1 MKKSIWETEKTES
14 RELKV
19 MRQMAWE
26 RAKGEIE
33 SMLCTYWE
41 TPSDYENMQNEF
53 DKFVEIVECNGYQ
66 E

>member
-41 TPSDYENMQNEF
+41 TPSDYKNMKNEF
-53 DKFVEIVECNGYQ
+53 DKFVQIVEDNGYQ